1 MVEVF
6 NQSFYSNNNEL
17 NIQHKYGSYYH
28 YIFFI
33 MPSPSSKAIL
43 AAGVADKL
51 LLLLRLTDDLAVG
64 AAAEADRGHHDVF
77 RSGAFYF
84 IPARDNSS

>member
-1 MVEVF
+1 MDLTI
-6 NQSFYSNNNEL
+6 SLYS
-17 NIQHKYGSYYH
+17 
-28 YIFFI
+28 FI
-33 MPSPSSKAIL
+33 MPSSSSEAVL

-77 RSGAFYF
+77 RSGAFYL
-84 IPARDNSS
+84 IPAREKSSKSVN

>member
-1 MVEVF
+1 MD
-6 NQSFYSNNNEL
+6 L
-17 NIQHKYGSYYH
+17 IIT
-28 YIFFI
+28 IFFI

-51 LLLLRLTDDLAVG
+51 LLLLRLPDNLAVG

-84 IPARDNSS
+84 IPARDKSS